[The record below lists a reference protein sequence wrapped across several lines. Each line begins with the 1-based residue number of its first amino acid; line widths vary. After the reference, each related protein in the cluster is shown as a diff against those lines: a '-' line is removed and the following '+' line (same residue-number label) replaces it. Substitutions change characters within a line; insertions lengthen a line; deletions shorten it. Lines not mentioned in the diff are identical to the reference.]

1 LVARGTNRTP
11 QYWEADMYKVIDLGT
26 ELLVDQT
33 TIRDP
38 YLRLLAVAI
47 GQKLIAGSPW
57 LAIDKAVVQA
67 CRISKA
73 FNSRKSIRDE

>member
-1 LVARGTNRTP
+1 
-11 QYWEADMYKVIDLGT
+11 MYKVIDLGT

-57 LAIDKAVVQA
+57 LAIDKAVAKA
-67 CRISKA
+67 CHVPGA
-73 FNSRKSIRDE
+73 CESRKSIRSR